1 LIDSNEIKLKSIG
14 VKMKNIFRSLIIV
27 LALLLTLD
35 VYAGGGNR
43 TGTGGAAQLL
53 IPVGPR
59 GIAMGE
65 ANIAISNGIESIF
78 WNPAGV
84 ANMQNSTSVMFSHM
98 SYIADI
104 GVEYG
109 AVSTNFEG
117 FGIVSLSLKSLSI
130 GEILV
135 TTTTDP
141 DGLGGAKFSP
151 QMLTAGLSY
160 SRQLTERISVGLTAN
175 LITETLGDVSS
186 TGLGFNV
193 GVIYNTLADI
203 NGLSIGI
210 AMKNIG
216 PQMQYGGSGMLV
228 LSEVGN
234 QNRSPQ
240 YTTIEAAKFDLPSS
254 FELGAGY
261 KAVFDEDNSL
271 QLAGVF
277 LNNNFSEDEYKF
289 GAEYAF
295 NNQFFARLGY
305 QLSPELESD
314 QYLYGFTGGAG
325 VNVNLDG
332 ILLRVDYAF
341 REAQYFGGNHI
352 IALSLGF

>member
-1 LIDSNEIKLKSIG
+1 
-14 VKMKNIFRSLIIV
+14 MKNIFRLLIIV

-65 ANIAISNGIESIF
+65 ANLAVAQGIESIF

-98 SYIADI
+98 SYLADI

-109 AVSTNFEG
+109 AVATNIEG
-117 FGIVSLSLKSLSI
+117 FGVVALSLKSLGI
-130 GEILV
+130 GDILV

-141 DGLGGAKFSP
+141 DGLGGAVFSP
-151 QMLTAGLSY
+151 QMLTAGLTY

-175 LITETLGDVSS
+175 LITETLGDASS
-186 TGLGFNV
+186 TGFGFNV

-203 NGLSIGI
+203 KGLSIGI
-210 AMKNIG
+210 AMKNVG
-216 PQMQYGGSGMLV
+216 PQMQYDGSGMLV
-228 LSEVGN
+228 LSSVQD

-240 YTTIEAAKFDLPSS
+240 YTKIEAAKFDLPSS
-254 FELGAGY
+254 FEMGVGY
-261 KAVFDEDNSL
+261 KAEFDEQNAV

-289 GAEYAF
+289 GAEYGF

-305 QLSPELESD
+305 QFAPDIDSE
-314 QYLYGFTGGAG
+314 QYLYGLTAGAG

-332 ILLRVDYAF
+332 ILLRVDYAY
-341 REAQYFGGNHI
+341 RTAQYFDGNHVF
-352 IALSLGF
+352 ALSVGF

>member
-1 LIDSNEIKLKSIG
+1 
-14 VKMKNIFRSLIIV
+14 MKNIFRLLIIV

-65 ANIAISNGIESIF
+65 ANLAVAQGIESIF

-98 SYIADI
+98 SYLADI

-109 AVSTNFEG
+109 AVATNIEG
-117 FGIVSLSLKSLSI
+117 FGVVALSLKSLGI
-130 GEILV
+130 GDILV

-141 DGLGGAKFSP
+141 DGLGGAVFSP
-151 QMLTAGLSY
+151 QMLTAGLTY

-175 LITETLGDVSS
+175 LITETLGDASS
-186 TGLGFNV
+186 TGFGFNV

-203 NGLSIGI
+203 KGLSIGI
-210 AMKNIG
+210 AMKNVG
-216 PQMQYGGSGMLV
+216 PQMQYDGSGMLV
-228 LSEVGN
+228 LSSVQD

-240 YTTIEAAKFDLPSS
+240 YTKIEAAKFDLPSS
-254 FELGAGY
+254 FEMGVGY
-261 KAVFDEDNSL
+261 KAEFDEQNAI

-289 GAEYAF
+289 GAEYGF

-305 QLSPELESD
+305 QFAPDIDSE
-314 QYLYGFTGGAG
+314 QYLYGLTAGAG

-332 ILLRVDYAF
+332 ILLRVDYAY
-341 REAQYFGGNHI
+341 RTAQYFDGNHVF
-352 IALSLGF
+352 ALSVGF

>member
-1 LIDSNEIKLKSIG
+1 
-14 VKMKNIFRSLIIV
+14 MKNIFRSLIIV

-65 ANIAISNGIESIF
+65 ANLAIGHGIESIF

-84 ANMQNSTSVMFSHM
+84 ANMGNSSTSVMFSHM

-117 FGIVSLSLKSLSI
+117 FGVISLSLKSLSI
-130 GEILV
+130 GDILV

-141 DGLGGAKFSP
+141 DGLSGAKFAP

-160 SRQLTERISVGLTAN
+160 SRALTERIAVGITAN
-175 LITETLGDVSS
+175 LITENLGEASA
-186 TGLGFNV
+186 TGFGFNV

-203 NGLSIGI
+203 EGLSIGI
-210 AMKNIG
+210 AMKNVG
-216 PQMQYGGSGMLV
+216 PQMQYDGSGMLV
-228 LSEVGN
+228 LSSVEG
-234 QNRSPQ
+234 QARSPQ
-240 YTTIEAAKFDLPSS
+240 YTKIEAAKFDLPSS
-254 FELGAGY
+254 FEMGVGY
-261 KAVFDEDNSL
+261 KAEFDKQNYL
-271 QLAGVF
+271 QFAGAF
-277 LNNNFSEDEYKF
+277 LNNNFSEDEYKI
-289 GAEYAF
+289 GAEYGF

-305 QLSPELESD
+305 QMSPQVESD
-314 QYLYGFTGGAG
+314 QYLYGLTAGAG
-325 VNVNLDG
+325 VNVNLEG
-332 ILLRVDYAF
+332 IMLRVDYAY
-341 REAQYFGGNHI
+341 RYAQYFDGNHI
-352 IALSLGF
+352 FALSLGF

>member
-1 LIDSNEIKLKSIG
+1 
-14 VKMKNIFRSLIIV
+14 MKNIFSSLIIV

-65 ANIAISNGIESIF
+65 ANLAVSQGIESIF

-84 ANMQNSTSVMFSHM
+84 AGMENSTSVMFSHM
-98 SYIADI
+98 SYIGDI

-117 FGIVSLSLKSLSI
+117 FGVLSFSIKSLSI
-130 GEILV
+130 GDILI
-135 TTTTDP
+135 TTTSDP
-141 DGLGGAKFSP
+141 DGMGGAKFSP

-160 SRQLTERISVGLTAN
+160 SRQLTERISIGLTAN
-175 LITETLGDVSS
+175 LITETLDKASA
-186 TGLGFNV
+186 TGFGFNV

-210 AMKNIG
+210 AMKNVG
-216 PQMQYGGSGMLV
+216 PQMQYDGSGMLV
-228 LSEVGN
+228 LSSVEG
-234 QNRSPQ
+234 QARPPQ
-240 YTTIEAAKFDLPSS
+240 YTKIEAAKFDLPSS
-254 FELGAGY
+254 FELGVGY
-261 KAVFDEDNSL
+261 KAEFDKQNAL

-277 LNNNFSEDEYKF
+277 LNNNFSEDEYKL
-289 GAEYAF
+289 GAEYGF
-295 NNQFFARLGY
+295 NNQFFARVGY
-305 QLSPELESD
+305 QFSPQLESD
-314 QYLYGFTGGAG
+314 QYLYGLTAGAG
-325 VNVNLDG
+325 VNVNFEG
-332 ILLRVDYAF
+332 VQLRVDYAY
-341 REAQYFGGNHI
+341 RDAQYFDGNHVF
-352 IALSLGF
+352 ALSLGF